1 MVGDGNVRPSSGDH
15 AGELELVS
23 IDLRRRAAL
32 AAVAALFVAGTAS
45 AQAQRK
51 PDLADAVAG
60 TYAGDV
66 ISDSKGSS
74 RSNVTL
80 TVTRTGPNTVQV
92 TSNYSRLPVITVP
105 LTTAMNTI
113 QQAKGDS
120 VFLYDRGKK
129 SLDVSFLNEVSW
141 SGSRQ

>member
-1 MVGDGNVRPSSGDH
+1 MR
-15 AGELELVS
+15 
-23 IDLRRRAAL
+23 IDLQQAAAIAAAL
-32 AAVAALFVAGTAS
+32 LVAGPAM

-74 RSNVTL
+74 RSDVTL

-92 TSNYSRLPVITVP
+92 TSDYPRLPTITVP
-105 LTTAMNTI
+105 LTTAMSTI
-113 QQAKGDS
+113 QQARGDS

-129 SLDVSFLNEVSW
+129 SLDVSFNMEVSW
-141 SGSRQ
+141 SGARQ

>member
-1 MVGDGNVRPSSGDH
+1 MVST
-15 AGELELVS
+15 
-23 IDLRRRAAL
+23 DLQCRAVV
-32 AAVAALFVAGTAS
+32 VAAAFLMAGPAM

-74 RSNVTL
+74 QSNVTL

-92 TSNYSRLPVITVP
+92 TSDYPRLPTITVP
-105 LTTAMNTI
+105 LTTAMSTI
-113 QQAKGDS
+113 QQARGDS

-129 SLDVSFLNEVSW
+129 SLDVSFNMEVSW
-141 SGSRQ
+141 SGTRQ

>member
-1 MVGDGNVRPSSGDH
+1 MVS
-15 AGELELVS
+15 LEL
-23 IDLRRRAAL
+23 RRAGVAL
-32 AAVAALFVAGTAS
+32 AVALVAGPAF

-92 TSNYSRLPVITVP
+92 TSNYSRLPTITVP

-113 QQAKGDS
+113 QQARGDS

-129 SLDVSFLNEVSW
+129 SLDVSFNMEVSW
-141 SGSRQ
+141 SGVRQ

>member
-1 MVGDGNVRPSSGDH
+1 MVS
-15 AGELELVS
+15 VS
-23 IDLRRRAAL
+23 PQRRAV
-32 AAVAALFVAGTAS
+32 VAAAAFLIAGPAF

-60 TYAGDV
+60 TPAGDV

-92 TSNYSRLPVITVP
+92 TSDYPRLPTITVP
-105 LTTAMNTI
+105 LTTAMSTI
-113 QQAKGDS
+113 QQARGDS
-120 VFLYDRGKK
+120 VFLYDRAKK
-129 SLDVSFLNEVSW
+129 SLDVSFNMEVSW
-141 SGSRQ
+141 SGTRQ

>member
-1 MVGDGNVRPSSGDH
+1 M
-15 AGELELVS
+15 S
-23 IDLRRRAAL
+23 IDPTRRAAL
-32 AAVAALFVAGTAS
+32 WTGLAVTLVAGPAFG
-45 AQAQRK
+45 QAERK

-60 TYAGDV
+60 TYVGDV

-92 TSNYSRLPVITVP
+92 SSDYPRLPVITVP

-120 VFLYDRGKK
+120 VFLYDRGKR

-141 SGSRQ
+141 SGGKQ

>member
-1 MVGDGNVRPSSGDH
+1 MRGTDFT
-15 AGELELVS
+15 
-23 IDLRRRAAL
+23 RRAAALGVAAAVL
-32 AAVAALFVAGTAS
+32 AAGAAH

-80 TVTRTGPNTVQV
+80 TVTRTGPNTVSV
-92 TSNYSRLPVITVP
+92 TSNYGRLPQITVP
-105 LTTAMNTI
+105 LTAAMNTI
-113 QQAKGDS
+113 QQARGDS

-141 SGSRQ
+141 SGAKN

>member
-1 MVGDGNVRPSSGDH
+1 MSKDFQ
-15 AGELELVS
+15 
-23 IDLRRRAAL
+23 RRAV
-32 AAVAALFVAGTAS
+32 VAAAMFLVTGPAM

-74 RSNVTL
+74 QSNVTL

-92 TSNYSRLPVITVP
+92 TSSYPRLPVITVP
-105 LTTAMNTI
+105 LTTAMSTI
-113 QQAKGDS
+113 QQARGDS

-141 SGSRQ
+141 SGTRQ

>member
-1 MVGDGNVRPSSGDH
+1 MDR
-15 AGELELVS
+15 
-23 IDLRRRAAL
+23 IDLQRRAAVL
-32 AAVAALFVAGTAS
+32 VGAAALFACGPAA

-74 RSNVTL
+74 RSDVTL
-80 TVTRTGPNTVQV
+80 TVTRSGPNTVTV
-92 TSNYSRLPVITVP
+92 TSNYARLPTITVP

-113 QQAKGDS
+113 QQARGDH

-129 SLDVSFLNEVSW
+129 SLDVSFNMEVSW
-141 SGSRQ
+141 QGVRQ

>member
-1 MVGDGNVRPSSGDH
+1 MIGSGPVEEQ
-15 AGELELVS
+15 ALFTVELG
-23 IDLRRRAAL
+23 RRAAVVAL
-32 AAVAALFVAGTAS
+32 ACFVAGPAL

-92 TSNYSRLPVITVP
+92 TSDYPRLPTITVP
-105 LTTAMNTI
+105 LTTAMSTI
-113 QQAKGDS
+113 QQARGDS

-129 SLDVSFLNEVSW
+129 SLDVSFNMEDSW
-141 SGSRQ
+141 SGTRQ

>member
-1 MVGDGNVRPSSGDH
+1 LVR
-15 AGELELVS
+15 
-23 IDLRRRAAL
+23 IDLQVAAAVGAAL
-32 AAVAALFVAGTAS
+32 LMAGPAS

-66 ISDSKGSS
+66 VSDSKGSS
-74 RSNVTL
+74 QSNVTL

-92 TSNYSRLPVITVP
+92 TSNYPRLPTITVP
-105 LTTAMNTI
+105 LTTAMSTI
-113 QQAKGDS
+113 QQARGDS

-129 SLDVSFLNEVSW
+129 SLDVSFNMEVSW
-141 SGSRQ
+141 SGFRQ

>member
-1 MVGDGNVRPSSGDH
+1 
-15 AGELELVS
+15 LVS
-23 IDLRRRAAL
+23 KDFQRRAV
-32 AAVAALFVAGTAS
+32 VAAAMFLVASPAM

-66 ISDSKGSS
+66 ISDSQGSS

-92 TSNYSRLPVITVP
+92 TSDYPRLPTITVP
-105 LTTAMNTI
+105 LTTAMSTI
-113 QQAKGDS
+113 QQARGDS

-141 SGSRQ
+141 SGTRQ

>member
-1 MVGDGNVRPSSGDH
+1 MERMKMG
-15 AGELELVS
+15 
-23 IDLRRRAAL
+23 RRAAVLSGAALLL
-32 AAVAALFVAGTAS
+32 AAGAAQAQ

-80 TVTRTGPNTVQV
+80 TVTRTGPNTVSV
-92 TSNYSRLPVITVP
+92 TSNYARLPQITVP

-113 QQAKGDS
+113 QQARGDS
-120 VFLYDRGKK
+120 VFLYDRAKK
-129 SLDVSFLNEVSW
+129 QLDVSFLNEVSW
-141 SGSRQ
+141 MGFKQ